1 MSDQDTGI
9 LPYFPFLQT
18 PDNDVSHL
26 ETRLQ
31 ILPRPCDTIL
41 VQLQAQYPHPL
52 HTLPLSLHADVVV
65 TASCFFHSATI
76 PSVLFSYTN
85 NTSCKQLLLIIMPV
99 SPLPFLF

>member
-31 ILPRPCDTIL
+31 NLPRPCDTIL
-41 VQLQAQYPHPL
+41 VRLQAQYPHPL

-65 TASCFFHSATI
+65 NVLVSATI

-85 NTSCKQLLLIIMPV
+85 NTCKQLLLIIMPV

>member
-65 TASCFFHSATI
+65 NVLVSSTLPLFHQFYSHIPITLASNSF
-76 PSVLFSYTN
+76 
-85 NTSCKQLLLIIMPV
+85 
-99 SPLPFLF
+99 